1 MNEENVLQILM
12 HSKTLV
18 EKIGYEV
25 IYGDTDSIM
34 INTQSTDL
42 AQVKKLGQEV
52 GYSWTYFL
60 CFYYFYLIGIKFDR
74 TWRSAIVLSWSEIEI
89 ALEEGEAERSET
101 VSFPFFMHFS
111 HITLNLEFQNRHS
124 LKIEIFR

>member
-52 GYSWTYFL
+52 GYS
-60 CFYYFYLIGIKFDR
+60 
-74 TWRSAIVLSWSEIEI
+74 
-89 ALEEGEAERSET
+89 
-101 VSFPFFMHFS
+101 
-111 HITLNLEFQNRHS
+111 
-124 LKIEIFR
+124 

>member
-1 MNEENVLQILM
+1 M

-52 GYSWTYFL
+52 GSSRTYFL
-60 CFYYFYLIGIKFDR
+60 RFLLSFYLIGTQFGR
-74 TWRSAIVLSWSEIEI
+74 T
-89 ALEEGEAERSET
+89 
-101 VSFPFFMHFS
+101 
-111 HITLNLEFQNRHS
+111 
-124 LKIEIFR
+124 